1 MNREA
6 IRKQLVFLT
15 DVPFL
20 LTDEQDSTKI
30 IANVRSRFLFKKEKE
45 KKDWRS
51 LILNVDIRVTSTSK
65 NVLAWLAIRKVAR
78 KIYDVDI
85 EILFLT

>member
-45 KKDWRS
+45 KKD
-51 LILNVDIRVTSTSK
+51 
-65 NVLAWLAIRKVAR
+65 
-78 KIYDVDI
+78 
-85 EILFLT
+85 